1 MDNNSYTIEAV
12 LKARD
17 AGFSAAI
24 DQAANKTS
32 TLNETIRGMAGAQLA
47 MKGLAKTWDLIS
59 SSVGKAMGRIDTMDQ
74 FNRTMKL
81 MTGSSDMAAMALDR
95 VNDAV
100 KGTAY
105 GLDVASSAVQGFVSS
120 GKDVDESI
128 DIVTNWGDA
137 LATFGQAS
145 NENLASVS
153 IALQKMGNSG
163 KVSTE
168 KLQMLT
174 DRGIPAL
181 EIFAEATG
189 KTTAEVSEQISKG
202 ELSAQKFFDV
212 MNRAFTEGT
221 ERFPAVAGAAKE
233 AGASWSAT
241 FDNMKAAV
249 TRGVQSIITS
259 VEDGRAKSDL
269 PGIKDAVS
277 GFGKSTEKVLKGVS
291 KATGFVAENFES
303 FESVA
308 TTALAGVAAHKAWE
322 MLRTKLAEKKTA
334 AMEAQEAFSKLAG
347 EQKGMLSISDLY
359 TKALADESNAE
370 KMRKA
375 ALELGLVVDK
385 EGNILKRDGTGLS
398 KSQQAALLAET
409 GAITAKTLAHAV
421 LTGQMKITTA
431 AQIAFNAALKAN
443 PIGIIVTA
451 ITAAVKGLK
460 ALTDWMNK
468 SNKELQQ
475 AKKDADAQAKAMEEL
490 NGKEMK
496 FKQSFERT
504 NRQLDQRKE
513 KADKI
518 ISSMRDLSKQTG
530 DAEDKT
536 KAMSSKVEALKKLYP
551 DLVAAAEPYQDVL
564 KKNIDSLE
572 RQVNMMDQL
581 SRIDAWK
588 KHTEDLQEYRD
599 QMEIEMSIAKE
610 MMDRMEAA
618 GTDKQRTWW
627 TLGIGTSETKEFSD
641 LKNQYEE
648 MAEAY
653 QRTSEAAEI
662 AAEKT
667 AAFNEEQLKNSLS
680 AEQAKVALENLTAT
694 YGISQTEAQAIIDY
708 NERMGESFDAN
719 AQKIV
724 DMADKMGIGAASV
737 VTIMDNLGKNA
748 DELSKH
754 YDEVYEHVSGVVDT
768 LVKAANSGFEEIK
781 QNEALTWE
789 EIETNLENSRQAIET
804 WSQSIDTLMTAGV
817 DQGVIAKLKEMGPEG
832 AEQARVLAEELENAN
847 GTVITKGEKI
857 SDNAQA
863 IVDTVNGKFRDLY
876 KAINEASE
884 TELNAE
890 KYIEQGKKPIDGI
903 VQGLATGIVENEAK
917 IKSSGKDIMDKLGE
931 GAEEGKEPLK
941 KTIEDTGDEVLKS
954 VDETGEE
961 VEKSVED
968 AAKNVN
974 EKVDEGGK
982 QLNNS
987 ISETSNAAL
996 KGTESLVKQLNAA
1009 FDNLPAELKSAGQN
1023 SIQGLIDGI
1032 NSMRGAAYNA
1042 MAGVARQ
1049 VVAAYQAKRQS
1060 YSPSKVVAKQG
1071 DYAGMH
1077 PLAKLHK
1084 GPDEAAYQAER
1095 QGHSPSKVMAKQGDY
1110 TSMPLLAK
1118 LHKGADEAAKLS
1130 SQIAHSLTSN
1140 ADMNARFSAAVPMRA
1155 ASIPAY
1161 SKEPLSGGPAMKMP
1175 AEITLIL
1182 AGREYRAFSNDIFNE
1197 HDKQLRLEGN
1207 YAL

>member
-1 MDNNSYTIEAV
+1 MDNNSYTIEAI

-202 ELSAQKFFDV
+202 ELSAQEFFDV

-269 PGIKDAVS
+269 PGMKDAVS

-308 TTALAGVAAHKAWE
+308 TTALAGVAAHKAWG

-385 EGNILKRDGTGLS
+385 EGNILKRDGTSLS

-518 ISSMRDLSKQTG
+518 ISSMKDLSKQTG

-599 QMEIEMSIAKE
+599 QMEIEMSIAEGLMKK
-610 MMDRMEAA
+610 MEEE
-618 GTDKQRTWW
+618 GTNTELGF
-627 TLGIGTSETKEFSD
+627 LGIQKETGEYAE
-641 LKNQYEE
+641 LKKQFED
-648 MAEAY
+648 MTEAY
-653 QRTSEAAEI
+653 QRAGAEAEI
-662 AAEKT
+662 AAGKIAE
-667 AAFNEEQLKNSLS
+667 FDEQQVKSTLS

-719 AQKIV
+719 AQKII

-754 YDEVYEHVSGVVDT
+754 YDEVYEHVSGVVDN

-789 EIETNLENSRQAIET
+789 EIETNLENNRQAIET

-857 SDNAQA
+857 SDDAQA
-863 IVDTVNGKFRDLY
+863 IVETVNGKFKDLY

-941 KTIEDTGDEVLKS
+941 KTFEDTGDEVLKS

-968 AAKNVN
+968 AAENVN

-1049 VVAAYQAKRQS
+1049 AVAAYQAKRQS
-1060 YSPSKVVAKQG
+1060 YSSSKFVAKQG
-1071 DYAGMH
+1071 DYTGMP
-1077 PLAKLHK
+1077 PLAMLHK

-1095 QGHSPSKVMAKQGDY
+1095 QGHSPSKVMAKQSDY

-1161 SKEPLSGGPAMKMP
+1161 SKEQLSGGTEMKIP
-1175 AEITLIL
+1175 AEITLVL
-1182 AGREYRAFSNDIFNE
+1182 AGRAYRAFSNDIFNE